1 MCECEIC
8 KKWDRVL
15 CGECT
20 LKKFRELGEGIA
32 RLEKIVRSHAY
43 VGVPKEF
50 DLIKERLSRIERM
63 IVSTSS

>member
-20 LKKFRELGEGIA
+20 LKKFREMQE
-32 RLEKIVRSHAY
+32 RIVRVEKAISN
-43 VGVPKEF
+43 VKEQLLKIEE
-50 DLIKERLSRIERM
+50 LIRGKQS
-63 IVSTSS
+63 